1 MWYPTDYNGKY
12 IHYYHKVSNI
22 LKFIGKYYFV
32 AHTKEEISVEKERTV
47 IYIAYVFY
55 NCTVIEL

>member
-47 IYIAYVFY
+47 ICIYSICV
-55 NCTVIEL
+55 L